1 MGNAGN
7 VSPQPATVQIPA
19 GTGPAYRLQQVI
31 TPPPSLNNIQ
41 VPADTTGTGLAGGA
55 LTPQVV
61 TLWST
66 AGGPAPLTFEMAGT
80 TQVGA
85 YPVPSVGFFDST
97 QVTLTN
103 PSPNQMKAGF
113 SDFLKLRHGGTGYMF
128 GPGPEAPFRSLT
140 YPDINFT
147 AFRPAFPPANV
158 GGVSQDGI
166 SGQDAGVKNK
176 TIVAGTAPTIYP
188 PAVPPRRLFQIPDTD
203 LGNANLNGDPFSLGY
218 TPGASAVLN
227 KPMVDLASG
236 TIPSGNKEHPYY
248 RSEWYQKVLNLST
261 VRTHQ
266 FAVWITVGFFEVTS
280 QGDPTLATNVPPN
293 GAYDVIGREVGL
305 LNGTNARYRG
315 FFIVDRLQLSGFDPS
330 SPGNFRNAVLY
341 RRMIQ

>member
-1 MGNAGN
+1 
-7 VSPQPATVQIPA
+7 
-19 GTGPAYRLQQVI
+19 
-31 TPPPSLNNIQ
+31 
-41 VPADTTGTGLAGGA
+41 
-55 LTPQVV
+55 V
-61 TLWST
+61 TLWNAT
-66 AGGPAPLTFEMAGT
+66 AAAPAALQFEMTSGTT

-97 QVTLTN
+97 PAIN
-103 PSPNQMKAGF
+103 SNQMKAGF

-176 TIVAGTAPTIYP
+176 TIVARTGTIYP

-203 LGNANLNGDPFSLGY
+203 FGNASLNGDPFSLGY

-227 KPMVDLASG
+227 KPMVDLANG

-266 FAVWITVGFFEVTS
+266 FAVWITVGFFEVTTP
-280 QGDPTLATNVPPN
+280 GDPTLATNVPPS

-315 FFIVDRLQLSGFDPS
+315 FFVVDRLQLGGFDPS

-341 RRMIQ
+341 RRIIQ